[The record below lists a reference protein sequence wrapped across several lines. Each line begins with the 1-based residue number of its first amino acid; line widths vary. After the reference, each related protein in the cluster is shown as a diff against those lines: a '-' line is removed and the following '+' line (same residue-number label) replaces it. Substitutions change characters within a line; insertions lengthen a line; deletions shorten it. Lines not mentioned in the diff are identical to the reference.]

1 MTLCRYNSRSLIA
14 LSGADAAHVLQGLI
28 TQDVHALEKSPL
40 IYTAWLNAQGRYLFD
55 FFLFLIGD
63 TYYALI
69 ESGRSAEFIKMLSL
83 YKLRNHVDIQD
94 LSSSF
99 SVLIDT
105 VHNSPDCPLDTFFK
119 APDPRHPSL
128 GTIIVVPEKIS
139 VQNLHDEI
147 HFQNHRYVL
156 GITEGSQELSV
167 QKSVILEY
175 HFDAM
180 TALSWTKGCYMG
192 QELMARTKH
201 RGGIHKEC
209 MGFTFNAP
217 PQETGTA
224 LYITETKIGALLCH
238 TQTHGLGLVRHEYK
252 DLLQANQFHV
262 QDDKGNGLQLIP
274 SPLSHFFK

>member
-40 IYTAWLNAQGRYLFD
+40 LYTAWLNAQGRYLFD

-105 VHNSPDCPLDTFFK
+105 VPYSPDCPLDTFFK
-119 APDPRHPSL
+119 APDPRYPSL
-128 GTIIVVPEKIS
+128 GTS
-139 VQNLHDEI
+139 
-147 HFQNHRYVL
+147 
-156 GITEGSQELSV
+156 
-167 QKSVILEY
+167 IL
-175 HFDAM
+175 
-180 TALSWTKGCYMG
+180 
-192 QELMARTKH
+192 
-201 RGGIHKEC
+201 
-209 MGFTFNAP
+209 
-217 PQETGTA
+217 
-224 LYITETKIGALLCH
+224 
-238 TQTHGLGLVRHEYK
+238 V
-252 DLLQANQFHV
+252 
-262 QDDKGNGLQLIP
+262 
-274 SPLSHFFK
+274 